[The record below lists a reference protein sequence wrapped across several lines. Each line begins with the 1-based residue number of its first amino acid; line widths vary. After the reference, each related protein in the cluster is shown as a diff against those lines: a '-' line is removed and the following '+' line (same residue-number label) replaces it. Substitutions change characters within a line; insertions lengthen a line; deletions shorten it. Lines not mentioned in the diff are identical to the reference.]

1 MKSFSRLDFVVSIEG
16 FSGPLDLLCALV
28 ESKKFAA
35 SRVKITQLIKIYG
48 AYLAN
53 TKQASADILAEF
65 FYMASGLLLEKT
77 RALLPKADNLNLDL
91 EQDEEIDI
99 NNINIDDDSIMKR
112 IARYRPYRKAFLWLA
127 ERLEQE
133 SKSFRRSIIAVNKP
147 DKNFNASLSA
157 DDDVYSLAKVWRD
170 IYKSYNK
177 NKLLAQEE
185 AELES
190 GADWDGFNRDA
201 PDEEQIQIRIS
212 ELEDKL
218 SENNIIYLNA
228 LCGDL
233 KTLVVTLLALLE
245 MCRMGR
251 IEIQQD
257 LLFGDIKIFIKDNE
271 DAAA

>member
-1 MKSFSRLDFVVSIEG
+1 
-16 FSGPLDLLCALV
+16 
-28 ESKKFAA
+28 
-35 SRVKITQLIKIYG
+35 
-48 AYLAN
+48 
-53 TKQASADILAEF
+53 
-65 FYMASGLLLEKT
+65 
-77 RALLPKADNLNLDL
+77 LNLDL
-91 EQDEEIDI
+91 EQAEELDI
-99 NNINIDDDSIMKR
+99 NNINIDDDNIMER

-127 ERLEQE
+127 ERLANE
-133 SKSFRRSIIAVNKP
+133 SKSFRRNVIIDKP
-147 DKNFNASLSA
+147 NKNFNASLSV

-170 IYKSYNK
+170 IYKNYNK
-177 NKLLAQEE
+177 NKLLEQEE

-190 GADWDGFNRDA
+190 GADWDGFDRNA

-228 LCGDL
+228 LCCDL

-257 LLFGDIKIFIKDNE
+257 LLFSDIKIFIKDNE